1 MRSFVLFIIVVFL
14 MSAVVVSAQEGKV
27 NFSGEWTLNA
37 DKSEFGGGG
46 GGGGRGGGRGMG
58 SSKMIVEQKDNALT
72 VETFRQNRDGE
83 EVSTTNTYTLDGKKS
98 NNESNFGTTVSVVN
112 WSKDGKTLTIEST
125 MTGSRGGQEFTMEST
140 AVWSLEG
147 NILTVETT
155 RSTPRG
161 EMTSKA
167 VYDKAVK

>member
-14 MSAVVVSAQEGKV
+14 MSAVVVSAQEGKI

-46 GGGGRGGGRGMG
+46 GGRGGRGMMA
-58 SSKMIVEQKDNALT
+58 SSKMSVEQKDNVLT

-83 EVSTTNTYTLDGKKS
+83 EISTTNTYTLDGKKS
-98 NNESNFGTTVSVVN
+98 NNENNFGTTESVAT
-112 WSKDGKTLTIEST
+112 WSKDGKTLTINST

-155 RSTPRG
+155 RSTQRG

-167 VYDKAVK
+167 VYDKAVKK